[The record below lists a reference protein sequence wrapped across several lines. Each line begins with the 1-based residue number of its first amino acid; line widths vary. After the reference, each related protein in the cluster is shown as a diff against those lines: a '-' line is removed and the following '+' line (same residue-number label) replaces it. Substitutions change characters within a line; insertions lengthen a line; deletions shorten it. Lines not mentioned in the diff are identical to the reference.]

1 LERRFDHGDGGFEFV
16 CRVGDEGALLI
27 EGALQSLE
35 DAFES
40 MGERSEFGGFAGGGG
55 RMEGPGI
62 GGDVAGEGCEFAKRR
77 KTSVKDPCDEGP
89 SNDDEEEHAGGVELY
104 GSEDGVPD
112 VLGGCAVEDDD
123 EAEVATGNFAGIDD
137 ARTCETQETVAM
149 VVNFRCEEAVSHRDL
164 DGGAAEPVCGAAEEM
179 AATVPDFVDIFG
191 WDVEVG
197 EIKHDVVTNVFRILD
212 GAEDGVGATAEH
224 DVEGA
229 EVGVPFIA
237 PDEEYDQDGRGEL
250 DEQYGSDKAKGDA
263 SAGGA
268 AAARHEEGSG
278 ERR

>member
-1 LERRFDHGDGGFEFV
+1 
-16 CRVGDEGALLI
+16 
-27 EGALQSLE
+27 
-35 DAFES
+35 
-40 MGERSEFGGFAGGGG
+40 
-55 RMEGPGI
+55 
-62 GGDVAGEGCEFAKRR
+62 
-77 KTSVKDPCDEGP
+77 
-89 SNDDEEEHAGGVELY
+89 
-104 GSEDGVPD
+104 
-112 VLGGCAVEDDD
+112 
-123 EAEVATGNFAGIDD
+123 
-137 ARTCETQETVAM
+137 
-149 VVNFRCEEAVSHRDL
+149 
-164 DGGAAEPVCGAAEEM
+164 M

-229 EVGVPFIA
+229 EVSVPFIA